1 MTAQNRNANKAV
13 FEQGDR
19 PQGSDYVNLI
29 DSFLS
34 LVDTSAQ
41 TVVSDISVPN
51 VTVTT
56 ELSANNVSCSAM
68 TLKSFVAVD
77 VNSTVLTTAQTSAV
91 FNSLGQGALKS
102 ISLMRVN
109 VNSTT
114 VALMYTN
121 VGTYF

>member
-1 MTAQNRNANKAV
+1 MTAQNRDANKAV

-34 LVDTSAQ
+34 LVDVSAQ
-41 TVVSDISVPN
+41 TVISDLSVPN
-51 VTVTT
+51 VTVAT
-56 ELSANNVSCSAM
+56 ELSASNISCSAM
-68 TLKSFVAVD
+68 TLKSFVAASVQ
-77 VNSTVLTTAQTSAV
+77 STVLTTAQTSAV
-91 FNSLGQGALKS
+91 FNSLGQGDHKVV
-102 ISLMRVN
+102 SLMRVN
-109 VNSTT
+109 INSTT